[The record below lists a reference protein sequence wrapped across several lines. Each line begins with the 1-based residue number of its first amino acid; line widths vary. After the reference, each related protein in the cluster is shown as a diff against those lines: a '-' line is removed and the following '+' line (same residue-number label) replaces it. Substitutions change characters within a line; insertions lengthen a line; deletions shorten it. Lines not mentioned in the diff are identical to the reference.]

1 MASQFALLKTR
12 RFLPMFLTQFLG
24 AFNDNVF
31 KQAMVL
37 LLTYQAATQLDMSIS
52 LINNLAA
59 MLFILPYFLF
69 SAAAGQLADKY
80 DKDWLSR
87 RIKVLEIVIMTLASA
102 AFIFHW
108 YKLLFIALFLM
119 GTHSTFFG
127 PIKYAYLPQVLSD
140 QELVGGNALFQ
151 TGTSMAILTGM
162 MLGGAVIAATGEHH
176 LIWTSVTVM
185 SIAILGWL
193 TSRQIPVTPSLNPTL
208 KIDWNVW
215 RTSVTTMRDAWHL
228 RAVFYAIVGI
238 SWFWFYGATFLTQI
252 PEFTLKILHG
262 DESVV
267 ILLLTLFSV
276 GVATG
281 SLMCR
286 KLLKNKVSLA
296 LLPVGMIG
304 LTAFGLDLY
313 FALNALADHAVGKDL
328 YTLTQLIAD
337 ASYWRVFAD
346 LAGIGLFGGFYIVP
360 LYAYMQA
367 HAPEQS
373 RARIIAAN
381 NILNAV
387 FMVASGIVAI
397 LALSVFKISLPA
409 LFVLTAL
416 LNIAVCMLVIT
427 KTLKH
432 SLDEV

>member
-37 LLTYQAATQLDMSIS
+37 LLTYQAASQLGMSIS

-108 YKLLFIALFLM
+108 YKLLFVALFLM

-127 PIKYAYLPQVLSD
+127 PIKYAYLPQVLNEE
-140 QELVGGNALFQ
+140 ELVGGNALFQ

-176 LIWTSVTVM
+176 LIWTSLTVM
-185 SIAILGWL
+185 SIAILGWF
-193 TSRQIPVTPSLNPTL
+193 TARQIPATPSLDPTL

-296 LLPVGMIG
+296 LLPVGMLG
-304 LTAFGLDLY
+304 LTAFGFDLY

-328 YTLTQLIAD
+328 YTLTQLLAD

-397 LALSVFKISLPA
+397 LALSVFNISLPE

-416 LNIAVCMLVIT
+416 LNVAVCMLVII

-432 SLDEV
+432 SLNG